1 MLLLTEVKQK
11 IMLLIST
18 AALSTWPFP
27 GALLCVSLME
37 PVETSVHLLSLWV
50 LLFTLQCQY

>member
-11 IMLLIST
+11 IML
-18 AALSTWPFP
+18 LSTWPFP

-50 LLFTLQCQY
+50 LLFTLQCHY